1 MHSLNLALFEALA
14 AGFSPPSTLL
24 QLASA
29 IALWSSWACAAVLA
43 WVAWRRASERAQL
56 LAVLAAG
63 GAASLI
69 AHEIAASIGMPRPFM
84 VGLSPA
90 HVPHGVRAG
99 LPSTHA
105 TVMFTMAFMLLWR
118 RPLRDVGLFLLA
130 VAVATGWAR
139 IHVGVHF
146 PFDIAAGA
154 LLGAGIAVALC
165 AARAVAARLAPR
177 ACTSLLANPL
187 RRLAGGGAAPCVVL
201 MFIAAAAWIGIHTPH
216 AFGPSMLEENGPIE
230 NGTIQLYLLAVLC
243 FLLVRVE
250 AMSQWDRAAVCVVL
264 LGLAAREAHW
274 LLAHLDAQAHLL
286 RGPAALAAFVP
297 VALAGAW
304 LARRAWS
311 QRRALRAW
319 ARRRPEA
326 MTLMT
331 FAAVVGAALVLD
343 QVPSTTPARSA
354 YLVLSFEEVLE
365 LCLPVLALLAALQA
379 RLGTTAP
386 QREQMATAA

>member
-14 AGFSPPSTLL
+14 AGFSPPSALLL

-43 WVAWRRASERAQL
+43 WVAWRRAPERGQL
-56 LAVLAAG
+56 LTVLAAG

-90 HVPHGVRAG
+90 HVPHGLRAG

-105 TVMFTMAFMLLWR
+105 SVMFTMAFTLLWR
-118 RPLRDVGLFLLA
+118 RSLRDVGLFLLA

-154 LLGAGIAVALC
+154 LLGAGIAFALC
-165 AARAVAARLAPR
+165 SARVLAARLAPR
-177 ACTSLLANPL
+177 IPDLVERPL

-201 MFIAAAAWIGIHTPH
+201 MFIAAAAWIGSHAPH
-216 AFGPSMLEENGPIE
+216 ALGASMLEENGPIE

-274 LLAHLDAQAHLL
+274 LLAHLEAPADLL
-286 RGPAALAAFVP
+286 RGPAALVAFAP
-297 VALAGAW
+297 VAVAGAW

-311 QRRALRAW
+311 QRRALPAW

-343 QVPSTTPARSA
+343 QLPASPAAAQSA
-354 YLVLSFEEVLE
+354 HLMLSFEEVLE

-379 RLGTTAP
+379 RLGSTERTNEP
-386 QREQMATAA
+386 LLP